1 MDRYHLLKMSPED
14 ALVLDEFKD
23 KKIKELKKELKAS
36 NKKIFK
42 DKKIKE
48 LKKELKASNKRVAE
62 LEIILL
68 EIEQKIQN
76 ALPVSNM

>member
-1 MDRYHLLKMSPED
+1 MNTDLSRLFDSDVYSMFNSRI
-14 ALVLDEFKD
+14 VFRDEQ
-23 KKIKELKKELKAS
+23 IKQLEMKLE
-36 NKKIFK
+36 
-42 DKKIKE
+42 
-48 LKKELKASNKRVAE
+48 ASNKRVAE